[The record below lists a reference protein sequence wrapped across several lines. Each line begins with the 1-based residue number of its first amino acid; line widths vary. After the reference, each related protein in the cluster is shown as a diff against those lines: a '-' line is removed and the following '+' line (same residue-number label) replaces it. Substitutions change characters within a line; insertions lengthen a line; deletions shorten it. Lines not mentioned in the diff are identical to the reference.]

1 MFGEQF
7 NIQSL
12 HIIHSKHPLNF
23 QFLQEDAQH
32 NSSKDICKHPKM
44 TRATIRWITNPLL
57 RANQVLLELVNGL
70 QSAPEAFVT
79 PYSVETPGEAPITV
93 HTKYV
98 FSKGELTEYFYE
110 VEAEQS
116 TLEMLCARAR
126 KVSFPPLKLT
136 YLLPDPEKGISEED
150 LAGVLSILQVMIR
163 KVWLGEASNAIS
175 GTQIEK
181 VLFERFKNPAYIT
194 FQPLQKQLL
203 HEDYDILKEYRAKL
217 SNPLGTLQKDFYYAP
232 PNQGTHSLTPI
243 HVSEDILADVRS
255 KIDIKTLL
263 GYTLLHPTSMPYHIL
278 EEWSMAHEYN
288 KDTILQHLKRVGP
301 DHQITLIDNT
311 LVYKNPDS
319 IFWDLKSR
327 SEVKED
333 HGWFVFRVPEV
344 VLSEDALGVYSE
356 IAETFHFQRQKRTD
370 VPREVLFQPPVEW
383 RSAFGFD
390 VKEWLEEAR
399 QSVYTET
406 PIHVR
411 ISGTWIYLD
420 KLTLTSENIAKVAY
434 AAYRGFAKVL
444 QQNGSLDNFTNEL
457 VVYPDFSVSVPVY
470 TLEEMELV
478 QEEMEGILEVPE
490 SIRVVMCKTV
500 EECVASRAKTKK
512 QIPNSLPFS
521 IQIQGH
527 PILASNSKLELVEE
541 PDKSQKVD
549 EEPKHPVDPSSPA
562 VQGFFDLGTAKG
574 NIQRA
579 DTRVDVKKGSI
590 HIVEYEGRL
599 YASVSLSKSKIADL
613 VSFPIPKKGKTQAFI
628 NKMERYVETL
638 WKQGWFLTEWGKNLY
653 KTKKMLSA
661 HLLRDVQHEISSFDD
676 LEKLFQHFS
685 TTAQRA

>member
-1 MFGEQF
+1 MDLIKYI
-7 NIQSL
+7 NIYFISVV
-12 HIIHSKHPLNF
+12 IIYKHNEP
-23 QFLQEDAQH
+23 
-32 NSSKDICKHPKM
+32 SKDIGKYPKM
-44 TRATIRWITNPLL
+44 NRATLRWITNPLL
-57 RANQVLLELVNGL
+57 RSNQVLLELVNGL
-70 QSAPEAFVT
+70 QSEPEAFVT
-79 PYSVETPGEAPITV
+79 PYTVETPGEAPITV

-126 KVSFPPLKLT
+126 TVSFPPLKLT

-163 KVWLGEASNAIS
+163 KVWLGDAVDKMS

-181 VLFERFKNPAYIT
+181 VLYERYKNPAYIT

-232 PNQGTHSLTPI
+232 PNQGTHSLSPI
-243 HVSEDILADVRS
+243 HVSEDVLADVRS

-278 EEWSMAHEYN
+278 EEWSIAHEYN
-288 KDTILQHLKRVGP
+288 KDTILHHLKRVGP
-301 DHQITLIDNT
+301 DHQITLIDNK

-356 IAETFHFQRQKRTD
+356 IAETFHFQRQKRVD
-370 VPREVLFQPPVEW
+370 VHKEVLFQPPVEW

-390 VKEWLEEAR
+390 VEQWLEEAR
-399 QSVYTET
+399 QSVYTGT

-420 KLTLTSENIAKVAY
+420 KMSLTSESMAKVTY

-444 QQNGSLDNFTNEL
+444 QQNGSLDSFTNEL

-470 TLEEMELV
+470 TLEEFKLV

-490 SIRVVMCKTV
+490 SIQVVMCKTV
-500 EECVASRAKTKK
+500 EECVASRAKTKER
-512 QIPNSLPFS
+512 IPNSLPFS
-521 IQIQGH
+521 ISIQGH
-527 PILASNSKLELVEE
+527 PILASNSKLELVE
-541 PDKSQKVD
+541 PDKVQKD
-549 EEPKHPVDPSSPA
+549 EADGDKIPLGDVDPSSPA
-562 VQGFFDLGTAKG
+562 VQGFFDLGTVKG

-579 DTRVDVKKGSI
+579 DVRIDVKKGSI
-590 HIVEYEGRL
+590 HIVEFEGRL
-599 YASVSLSKSKIADL
+599 YASVVLSTSKIADL
-613 VSFPIPKKGKTQAFI
+613 ISFPIPTKGKMQTFI

-638 WKQGWFLTEWGKNLY
+638 WKQGWFLTEWGKNQY
-653 KTKKMLSA
+653 KTKKTLSA
-661 HLLRDVQHEISSFDD
+661 HLLRDVQHEISSFDN
-676 LEKLFQHFS
+676 LEKIYSTFS